1 MPLAEYVPGKQ
12 LTHDDDDAALD
23 VAR

>member
-1 MPLAEYVPGKQ
+1 MPLAEYVPGEQ